1 MMKKILFFL
10 LLASV
15 SISVTAKQPKKPE
28 YRPDWIYNAPH
39 PGNSTYFYVVD
50 QGEGSTKRE
59 ALNQAIARV
68 FQSTANRLGQFV
80 STDEINEALQ
90 AGTSYEV
97 IGRNMKI
104 PVYKVCEFAIQN
116 QDDTWTMYI
125 LCQVAKSGNI
135 TPEFEP
141 CEVCNTHIAFDNAMQ
156 HYNELMDYNEMEKEL
171 WNIQYKVDG
180 WCYSLGCVGIVG
192 GAAMQIWGYDGR
204 LVDGDL
210 TATSVAYAGFGMIG
224 GGVLLTIIPS
234 IVKSSFKVKLKKQR
248 NNIYSQ
254 HLQLQPTQEIQ
265 ISLGLVP
272 NGMGVKCVF

>member
-1 MMKKILFFL
+1 MKKILFFVL
-10 LLASV
+10 LLASA
-15 SISVTAKQPKKPE
+15 SISVAAKQPKKPE
-28 YRPDWIYNAPH
+28 YRPDWIYNAPR

-104 PVYKVCEFAIQN
+104 PVYKVCEFAIRN

-141 CEVCNTHIAFDNAMQ
+141 CEVCNTHIAFDNAMK
-156 HYNELMDYNEMEKEL
+156 HYNELMEYNEMEKEL
-171 WNIQYKVDG
+171 WNFQNNVAP
-180 WCYSLGCVGIVG
+180 WCYVLSTCVISAGCL
-192 GAAMQIWGYDGR
+192 MQIGWAKDDDGIANNPKC
-204 LVDGDL
+204 G
-210 TATSVAYAGFGMIG
+210 YAGLGIIG

-248 NNIYSQ
+248 NNIYTQ
-254 HLQLQPTQEIQ
+254 HLQLQPTQEILF
-265 ISLGLVP
+265 SLAPIP
-272 NGMGVKCVF
+272 NGLGIKCVF

>member
-1 MMKKILFFL
+1 MRKILFFV
-10 LLASV
+10 LLAVFTISV
-15 SISVTAKQPKKPE
+15 SAQQPKKPE

-116 QDDTWTMYI
+116 KDKTWTMYI

-141 CEVCNTHIAFDNAMQ
+141 CNVCNTHTAFENAMN
-156 HYNELMDYNEMEKEL
+156 HYHKLVDYNDLEKEL
-171 WNIQYKVDG
+171 RGIQYSVDG
-180 WCYSLGCVGIVG
+180 WCYSLGCVGIFG
-192 GAAMQIWGYDGR
+192 GAFMQIWGYDGR
-204 LVDGDL
+204 LSDGDL

-224 GGVLLTIIPS
+224 GGVLLTIVPS

-265 ISLGLVP
+265 VSLGLAP
-272 NGMGVKCVF
+272 NGIGVKCNF

>member
-1 MMKKILFFL
+1 MKKILFFVL
-10 LLASV
+10 LLASA
-15 SISVTAKQPKKPE
+15 SISVAAKQPKKPE
-28 YRPDWIYNAPH
+28 YRPDWIYNAPR

-141 CEVCNTHIAFDNAMQ
+141 CEVCNTHIAFDNAMK

-180 WCYSLGCVGIVG
+180 WCYSLGIAGIVG
-192 GAAMQIWGYDGR
+192 GALMQIWGYDGNP
-204 LVDGDL
+204 GEL
-210 TATSVAYAGFGMIG
+210 TATNVAYAGFGMIG

-234 IVKSSFKVKLKKQR
+234 IVKSSFKVKLNKQR
-248 NNIYSQ
+248 NNIYTQ
-254 HLQLQPTQEIQ
+254 HLQLQPTQEILF
-265 ISLGLVP
+265 SLAPIP
-272 NGMGVKCVF
+272 NGLGIKCVF